1 MYGDFQNHLQ
11 STINEIKDAGL
22 SNLIERFNEMDDD
35 HSGEID
41 PKEFRHLARQLIPSV
56 SDAFLEELFAD
67 VDKDNDGFISFT
79 EYCSYCM
86 PRLRT
91 AELSEATRLQHE
103 ADEARSRE
111 LQQIQDQDKMTGDD
125 SSDDDDAATVSAL
138 GNACH

>member
-1 MYGDFQNHLQ
+1 MHRVLSRNRHVVNAAFNRFDHNGD
-11 STINEIKDAGL
+11 GCL
-22 SNLIERFNEMDDD
+22 SAEELTAFMM
-35 HSGEID
+35 HID
-41 PKEFRHLARQLIPSV
+41 PRATGHERAALLDSF
-56 SDAFLEELFAD
+56 FA

-111 LQQIQDQDKMTGDD
+111 LQQIQDRAV
-125 SSDDDDAATVSAL
+125 AAERHSLKREMAKQTKAL
-138 GNACH
+138 YKQPAGGQ